1 MLLRDYNMKRSTV
14 PLTCTKLIAVD
25 RLGSGEWVSASF
37 QMFALTAGWN
47 GLGGEGIIQ
56 EGELSGAEYIRG
68 GNACTPLL
76 QVVRAAWNLVY

>member
-1 MLLRDYNMKRSTV
+1 
-14 PLTCTKLIAVD
+14 
-25 RLGSGEWVSASF
+25 
-37 QMFALTAGWN
+37 MFALTAGWN

-76 QVVRAAWNLVY
+76 QVVRAAWNLVYQCKMTYYFSSPQHFKVGDRV